1 MYVVFYL
8 LNDWLE
14 YIRNAAFTGR
24 WKVKVV
30 QFVFG
35 WVFKNIMYHVKV
47 FEVCLSSVAVYDLL
61 IRCMQNMCSI
71 KFRGFFFLEKY
82 TLSTFTLGSVLHL
95 VDPLK

>member
-35 WVFKNIMYHVKV
+35 WVFKSIMYHVKV
-47 FEVCLSSVAVYDLL
+47 FEVCLSGVAVYDVSPHPPITVKYIDVQYKSDQNKYIFLL
-61 IRCMQNMCSI
+61 
-71 KFRGFFFLEKY
+71 
-82 TLSTFTLGSVLHL
+82 
-95 VDPLK
+95 